1 MGEHMGA
8 LPSQKYDIVCEE
20 LLKYL
25 YDEYRIGF
33 KDEKAR
39 KIFITEFLVKCDNLE
54 IDVR

>member
-1 MGEHMGA
+1 MGA
-8 LPSQKYDIVCEE
+8 LPSQKYGDVCEE

-25 YDEYRIGF
+25 YDEYKIGF

-39 KIFITEFLVKCDNLE
+39 KMFVIEFLVKCDNLE